1 MPASRRTS
9 STRSVATHAFSRSF
23 LLAAAFALLA
33 LLPIAVAGRSL
44 AWGLPLLASILLSG
58 GLAGLYV
65 ALGGGSYKPVEVKD
79 PCEVRSWPKVSGVEA
94 IAEQVS
100 LSALDGAACRLRVTR
115 EELALA
121 VASSSERMRFL
132 REHRVSDRAL
142 EEALRSGLQRAILEA
157 QRGGALT
164 PEQASL
170 AQAGVAILPIDVL
183 IDAVSGGK
191 GVLDALSGL
200 LGG

>member
-1 MPASRRTS
+1 
-9 STRSVATHAFSRSF
+9 
-23 LLAAAFALLA
+23 
-33 LLPIAVAGRSL
+33 
-44 AWGLPLLASILLSG
+44 
-58 GLAGLYV
+58 
-65 ALGGGSYKPVEVKD
+65 
-79 PCEVRSWPKVSGVEA
+79 VRSWPKVSGVEA

-115 EELALA
+115 EELA
-121 VASSSERMRFL
+121 VASSSERVRFL

-142 EEALRSGLQRAILEA
+142 QEALRSGLRRAILEA
-157 QRGGALT
+157 RRGGALT

-170 AQAGVAILPIDVL
+170 AQAGVGILPIDVL